1 MDQEPLIGEDYLTK
15 PVDQLKKHPDFSPHA
30 LRIVSAITK
39 MNTKQL
45 EQINLIGGTN
55 RG

>member
-1 MDQEPLIGEDYLTK
+1 MSYEPLIGEDYLTK
-15 PVDQLKKHPDFSPHA
+15 PVDQLKNHPDFSPHA

-45 EQINLIGGTN
+45 EQIDLIGGN
-55 RG
+55 KNG

>member
-1 MDQEPLIGEDYLTK
+1 MEHEPLIGEDYLTK
-15 PVDQLKKHPDFSPHA
+15 PVEQLRKHPDFSPHA

-45 EQINLIGGTN
+45 EQIDLIGGKN